1 MSFVPDATDY
11 TSVELIVD
19 RLIHLT
25 GISLGIVGTLVL
37 LGMTAD
43 AGSRTFVA
51 CLVYAASLIAVL
63 ICSAAYHLAGSSA
76 PRAFLRR
83 LDHAAIF
90 LLIAG
95 TYTPF
100 TACRLHGA
108 WAVGMT
114 VAVWSGALAGAAIK
128 LVSPHRLTGMS
139 TAIYLA
145 LGWIAVVGI
154 KPFIAVLDPTTLA
167 LLGLGGVVYSIGAPL
182 HHWRSLR
189 FHNALWHAMV
199 LAAAACH
206 YAAIV
211 HGVVLAV

>member
-11 TSVELIVD
+11 TPDELIVD

-25 GISLGIVGTLVL
+25 GIVVGIIGALAL
-37 LGMTAD
+37 LDLAAR
-43 AGSRTFVA
+43 AGARAFVA
-51 CLVYAASLIAVL
+51 CLVYAASLVAMQG
-63 ICSAAYHLAGSSA
+63 CSAAYHLAQSSA
-76 PRAFLRR
+76 RRALLRR

-100 TACRLHGA
+100 TVCRLQGG

-114 VAVWSGALAGAAIK
+114 VAVWGGALAGIAIK
-128 LVSPHRLTGMS
+128 LLSPHRLIGVS

-145 LGWIAVVGI
+145 LGWIVVVGI
-154 KPFIAVLDPTTLA
+154 KPFIAVLDPMTLA
-167 LLGLGGVVYSIGAPL
+167 LLALGGVVYSVGAPI

-189 FHNALWHAMV
+189 FHNAVWHAMV
-199 LAAAACH
+199 LIAATCH

-211 HGVVLAV
+211 NGIVLAS

>member
-11 TSVELIVD
+11 APDELVVD
-19 RLIHLT
+19 RLIHVT
-25 GISLGIVGTLVL
+25 GIALGIVAALAPLDIAARASAPV
-37 LGMTAD
+37 
-43 AGSRTFVA
+43 FIA
-51 CLVYAASLIAVL
+51 CLVYATSLVAMLV
-63 ICSAAYHLAGSSA
+63 CSAAYHLARSSA
-76 PRAFLRR
+76 RRSLLRR

-100 TACRLHGA
+100 TTCRLQGG

-114 VAVWSGALAGAAIK
+114 VAVWLGALSGVAIK
-128 LVSPHRLTGMS
+128 LISPHRLLGIS

-145 LGWIAVVGI
+145 LGWIVIVGI
-154 KPFIAVLDPTTLA
+154 KPITAVLDPMTLA
-167 LLGLGGVVYSIGAPL
+167 LLALGGLVYSVGAPI

-189 FHNALWHAMV
+189 FHNAVWHAMV
-199 LAAAACH
+199 LIAAACH

-211 HGVVLAV
+211 HGVVLAS